1 MSRSYPKNSSHLS
14 NVLTSPRHLPKR
26 RRKRNQ
32 SWPIR
37 RSRLT
42 YLRLIRLRGKPKA
55 IATGLA
61 MGVFA
66 GFFPFL
72 GLQTLI
78 GVFLAALF
86 KGSKVAAAAATW
98 VSNPLTYVPIFVFNY
113 KVGKLLLRTEETRA
127 IVPLDFNSLE
137 SFRELG
143 FSFVLTLLTGCV
155 VVGAIAAG
163 LTYIYS
169 LRMIER
175 LRQRRRRKK
184 RGIDYSPRMNAGDSP
199 GVKRFGLH

>member
-14 NVLTSPRHLPKR
+14 NVLTSPKHQPKWRHKR
-26 RRKRNQ
+26 SS
-32 SWPIR
+32 SWLVK

-98 VSNPLTYVPIFVFNY
+98 ISNPLTYVPIFIFNY
-113 KVGKLLLRTEETRA
+113 KIGKLLLGTEETRA

-143 FSFVLTLLTGCV
+143 FSFVITLLTGCV
-155 VVGAIAAG
+155 VVGAIAAS

-169 LRMIER
+169 LSIIER
-175 LRQRRRRKK
+175 LRHRRRKK
-184 RGIDYSPRMNAGDSP
+184 KHGNH
-199 GVKRFGLH
+199 FGNY

>member
-1 MSRSYPKNSSHLS
+1 MSQYYPKDNSHLS
-14 NVLTSPRHLPKR
+14 NVLTSPKKNPARRSKR
-26 RRKRNQ
+26 TQ
-32 SWPIR
+32 SWLVR
-37 RSRLT
+37 RFRLT

-55 IATGLA
+55 IAMGLA

-98 VSNPLTYVPIFVFNY
+98 ISNPLTYVPIFIFNY
-113 KVGKLLLRTEETRA
+113 NVGKLLLGTEETRA
-127 IVPLDFNSLE
+127 TVPLDFTSLD

-143 FSFVLTLLTGCV
+143 FSFVITLLTGCF
-155 VVGAIAAG
+155 VVGAIAAS
-163 LTYIYS
+163 LTYFYS
-169 LRMIER
+169 LAIIQR
-175 LRQRRRRKK
+175 LRSRKGWK
-184 RGIDYSPRMNAGDSP
+184 
-199 GVKRFGLH
+199 

>member
-14 NVLTSPRHLPKR
+14 NVLTFPKHNPKQQR
-26 RRKRNQ
+26 QRSQ
-32 SWPIR
+32 SWLVR
-37 RSRLT
+37 RFRLT

-113 KVGKLLLRTEETRA
+113 KIGKLLLGTEETRV

-143 FSFVLTLLTGCV
+143 LSFVITLLTGCI

-169 LRMIER
+169 LSLIER
-175 LRQRRRRKK
+175 LRHRRRRKK
-184 RGIDYSPRMNAGDSP
+184 IR
-199 GVKRFGLH
+199 